1 MSLTLASFNKRFI
14 INRYSA
20 IEGGYVN
27 DPNDLGGETNH
38 GVTKGLTDYP
48 RVNEGLKKL
57 GWNGKMKDLTK
68 EMAFWVYETEFW
80 NKMRCDDL
88 LAIHPLM
95 ADKVFDIGINGG
107 RIRGVG
113 FLQEFLNVM
122 NNEQKLYNDLKVD
135 GGMGNI
141 TLCALRSYV
150 DHRKAQGIKI
160 MLHGLIARQT
170 AHYLEISLGREKNE
184 LFSWGWYVRA
194 FDSGCEYNRVMGLY
208 EKGINN

>member
-27 DPNDLGGETNH
+27 DPSDLGGETNH

-88 LAIHPLM
+88 LTINPLL

-107 RIRGVG
+107 RIRVITW
-113 FLQEFLNVM
+113 LQEFLNVQ
-122 NNEQKLYNDLKVD
+122 NNEQKLYADLKID

-141 TLCALRSYV
+141 TLGTLKSYL
-150 DHRKAQGIKI
+150 DHRGKKGTTILIHA
-160 MLHGLIARQT
+160 LIAKQT
-170 AHYLEISLGREKNE
+170 AHYWEISLGREKNE
-184 LFSWGWYVRA
+184 RYQWGWTIRA
-194 FDSGCEYNRVMGLY
+194 FDSAVEYNKVMGLY
-208 EKGINN
+208 S